1 MQHRMPKDNANRIQ
15 IAGCYLFW
23 WFTRRRSNVSDF
35 DTQVKDYFAKSQF
48 YTSLVLPVLLAVCWI
63 EFKAF
68 KVLPNSLSVIY
79 IITAVLMIF
88 VVEATILSHSKI
100 LIRHFESIENRFK
113 FDLLV
118 MAYLTS
124 VLALIVL
131 TAFLFPHR
139 GA

>member
-1 MQHRMPKDNANRIQ
+1 MQHRMPTGNANRIQ

-23 WFTRRRSNVSDF
+23 WFTRRRSTVSDF
-35 DTQVKDYFAKSQF
+35 DTQVKNYFAKSQF
-48 YTSLVLPVLLAVCWI
+48 YTSLILPVLLAIGWI

-68 KVLPNSLSVIY
+68 KVQPNSLPAIP
-79 IITAVLMIF
+79 IIIAVLMIF
-88 VVEATILSHSKI
+88 VVEATILPHSNF

-113 FDLLV
+113 LDLLV
-118 MAYLTS
+118 MAYLAF

-131 TAFLFPHR
+131 TIFLFPHR